1 MLLCGILGGA
11 SAALGQAIP
20 ALASTRQAS
29 APAQRASAPAQLAS
43 APAQQDAPVLDGIVF
58 VGESPLDS
66 GAVTLHRVSPEESG
80 EVEVVSVGAGGE
92 FRFLLPTA
100 PDAEIEGDIY
110 FASVDYD
117 GVLYFGPAITGLAQL
132 DSLYVVRVFQAEEV
146 PREGVSLPVEVRTMF
161 IEFAGEDWVATD
173 LFAIDNRGTRTLVA
187 EEEGV
192 VWSYPLPPGAREPEL
207 GEGDMPPDAVTF
219 EGGRV
224 LVTAPLPPGD
234 RLLMIRYRLEELEGT
249 IPAPG
254 STEVFEILVKE
265 PFPPLRIDG
274 LEPVD
279 VITLQPGSTY
289 RRYGGTELVDVSLTL
304 VETENQSPPP
314 LGWLALLTTLMLT
327 AGGFLAYARPRR
339 RALVGPAPGLGR
351 EALILE
357 VARVDDAL
365 DGAAE
370 PEGRSELL
378 ERRAALLSLLRKRS

>member
-1 MLLCGILGGA
+1 
-11 SAALGQAIP
+11 
-20 ALASTRQAS
+20 
-29 APAQRASAPAQLAS
+29 
-43 APAQQDAPVLDGIVF
+43 
-58 VGESPLDS
+58 
-66 GAVTLHRVSPEESG
+66 
-80 EVEVVSVGAGGE
+80 
-92 FRFLLPTA
+92 
-100 PDAEIEGDIY
+100 
-110 FASVDYD
+110 
-117 GVLYFGPAITGLAQL
+117 
-132 DSLYVVRVFQAEEV
+132 
-146 PREGVSLPVEVRTMF
+146 
-161 IEFAGEDWVATD
+161 
-173 LFAIDNRGTRTLVA
+173 
-187 EEEGV
+187 
-192 VWSYPLPPGAREPEL
+192 
-207 GEGDMPPDAVTF
+207 MPPDAVTF

-314 LGWLALLTTLMLT
+314 LGWLALLTTLMLA

-339 RALVGPAPGLGR
+339 RALVGPASGLGR

-378 ERRAALLSLLRKRS
+378 ERRAAFLSLLRKRS